1 MIYTIVSSEVHEAAR
16 FSQRNNDVASYVSV
30 VEYVISIVAGGG
42 AGTILEGGESEE
54 RKKSDKTVGLK
65 TNNTSSRDSAS

>member
-1 MIYTIVSSEVHEAAR
+1 MHEAAR

-30 VEYVISIVAGGG
+30 VEYVIRIVAGGG
-42 AGTILEGGESEE
+42 AGKVRYWRVESEE